1 MQIKHDPNPSME
13 KLEQMNVFSWPIW
26 EKEQSD
32 FPYHYDTDETCYIIE
47 GHFVV
52 TPEGCEPVEI
62 RSGELVT
69 FPSGMSCRWKII
81 RKVRKHYQFS

>member
-32 FPYHYDTDETCYIIE
+32 FPYHYETDETCYIIE
-47 GHFVV
+47 GHLVV
-52 TPEGCEPVEI
+52 TPDGDEPVEI
-62 RSGELVT
+62 RSGELVI
-69 FPSGMSCRWKII
+69 FPAGMSCRWKII